1 MKIAISCKQSD
12 SGLGLSLGYLG
23 KTENQVHSPFLDFLL
38 AFFFFCTG
46 NESSQST
53 TIYGATTGLQGLGG
67 DLGCWKKPRL
77 ALTQDSKRKCQSS
90 GQV

>member
-38 AFFFFCTG
+38 AFFFF
-46 NESSQST
+46 
-53 TIYGATTGLQGLGG
+53 L
-67 DLGCWKKPRL
+67 PRE
-77 ALTQDSKRKCQSS
+77 
-90 GQV
+90 